1 MIPITLHSSMGMRA
15 LLGILMMISCGTA
28 LLALRTI
35 RRSWPRRV
43 DTEGISLTDGRRFE
57 WSELRA
63 VQPLNVF
70 VHGIS
75 VTRRIDLVFRDT
87 TVLVFPE
94 SFREGRK
101 VLAFLERRLDTK
113 LVF

>member
-28 LLALRTI
+28 HLALRTL

-43 DTEGISLTDGRRFE
+43 DPEGITLTDGRRFD
-57 WSELRA
+57 WSELCA

-70 VHGIS
+70 IHGIP
-75 VTRRIDLVFRDT
+75 VARRIDLVFRDT
-87 TVLVFPE
+87 TVQVFPE
-94 SFREGRK
+94 SYREGRR